1 MKTYH
6 ILFFILSVTVFTS
19 CQNEIPFSTKHNNP
33 QIILNAMIDIDDEEH
48 FIILSKT
55 GKYDIDSIRDA
66 TIHIYVN
73 GTLKEQLTEPLLPDK
88 SILPEDPEDPDYKYI
103 HEIYAKNKRYKT
115 NLRFHPGD
123 NVKIEV
129 FAENDKY
136 HAWVED
142 VVPKPLPID
151 KIDTIT
157 YIKNQNSYSNSWIR
171 LKTTFTDFPNEKNF
185 YRLALVREETVYNK
199 SKETGAES
207 TFLYKKN
214 VYIDTREDVVLNDG
228 RVSTDDDF
236 FAQTENRYATF
247 DDTRLNGS
255 YTMTT
260 SFYRPSD
267 VSINSTG
274 NIIERVSIKFRIYLI
289 SITEMQHYYMRA
301 LNIKSSDD
309 YDEYFSIPVSMPSNV
324 HGGTGFVG
332 FSTSTYAT
340 FSIPDIIPDTTNYNQ
355 AYYPY

>member
-6 ILFFILSVTVFTS
+6 ILLFILSVTVFTS
-19 CQNEIPFSTKHNNP
+19 CQNEIPFNSKHNNP

-55 GKYDIDSIRDA
+55 GTYNIDSIHDA
-66 TIHIYVN
+66 IIHIYIN
-73 GTLKEQLTEPLLPDK
+73 GTLREQLTEPLPHDPNTLPDDPYFNYVYES
-88 SILPEDPEDPDYKYI
+88 SIK
-103 HEIYAKNKRYKT
+103 KKRYKT

-136 HAWVED
+136 HAWAED

-151 KIDTIT
+151 NIDTTTFIT
-157 YIKNQNSYSNSWIR
+157 KNEDLYYLSWMR

-185 YRLALVREETVYNK
+185 YRLALVLEETIYDK
-199 SKETGAES
+199 SKETGVES
-207 TFLYKKN
+207 VFSYKN
-214 VYIDTREDVVLNDG
+214 IAYLNTQEDIVLNDG
-228 RVSTDDDF
+228 RISTDDDL
-236 FAQTENRYATF
+236 FAQTENRFAVF

-260 SFYRPSD
+260 SFYGPTNNYMEPKES
-267 VSINSTG
+267 
-274 NIIERVSIKFRIYLI
+274 IIERVSVNCKIYLI
-289 SITEMQHYYMRA
+289 SITEMQYYYLRA
-301 LNIKSSDD
+301 LNIKYSDD
-309 YDEYFSIPVSMPSNV
+309 YDEYFSMPVSMPSNV

-332 FSTSTYAT
+332 FSASTYAT
-340 FSIPDIIPDTTNYNQ
+340 FSTPDIIPDTTIYNQ